1 MAYSRNIKNHA
12 RDFCARD
19 ISCAKIVKLLQETHP
34 IDCVNMNRS
43 TIERWR
49 DQENWDDFAK
59 RVRQN
64 YEEKHVAKVV
74 DQLRKEELEDLQAL
88 KDVQAH
94 IVSRLSEGIKDGEVV
109 CALPPQELSVL
120 ARALDCILRRKR
132 INQYGFDVVNNL
144 ELIVSRNPVTV

>member
-1 MAYSRNIKNHA
+1 MAYNRNIKNHA
-12 RDFCARD
+12 RDFWARD
-19 ISCAKIVKLLQETHP
+19 ISCAKIVKLLQEKHP

-94 IVSRLSEGIKDGEVV
+94 IVSRLSEGITSIWPEWLRICFFLKVGQTLVAIELDGGQMVPLTTETPF
-109 CALPPQELSVL
+109 AP
-120 ARALDCILRRKR
+120 
-132 INQYGFDVVNNL
+132 
-144 ELIVSRNPVTV
+144 